1 MLFGRPT
8 LKGGIW
14 AVDDSIRPVVSV
26 FPRVEGP
33 LPIFLSI
40 PDGRVAFG
48 APLVPAGGCPGDT
61 LA

>member
-14 AVDDSIRPVVSV
+14 AVCDSIRNVVSGL
-26 FPRVEGP
+26 PKVEGP

-48 APLVPAGGCPGDT
+48 APIVPAGGCPGAT
-61 LA
+61 VA